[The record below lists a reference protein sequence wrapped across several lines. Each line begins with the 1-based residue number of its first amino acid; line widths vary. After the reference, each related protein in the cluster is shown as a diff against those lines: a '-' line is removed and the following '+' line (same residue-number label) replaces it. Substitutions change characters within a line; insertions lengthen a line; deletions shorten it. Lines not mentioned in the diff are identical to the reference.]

1 MCYSARVIA
10 DYRTYVRQY
19 NADIDIAD
27 FVGLYTRMAAG
38 EKLKTPKA
46 MDAAFQPGAGEQVE
60 KIHGLV
66 QEIRAAQVSTLEQDL
81 FKQTRR
87 LADAQ
92 RKLQVKETIKAQE
105 DERISTKKI
114 EQIKKRL
121 ANLKREELK
130 DSDRRIFP
138 GLYAPVM
145 VWENGKRVVKPMRY
159 QCRPAGKPANYDR
172 RFPGTY
178 NARRDNL
185 EKFWGGLFGRS
196 HAVIVADRFYEN
208 VDTPAGNAVLEF
220 EPRSGEPMLIACL
233 WSHWTDPRGK
243 EPELLSFAAITDE
256 PEPEVAA
263 AGHDRTIVNLKPE
276 HLDAW
281 LNPEGMSR
289 KELHELL
296 EDRQHPYYEHRLAA

>member
-10 DYRTYVRQY
+10 DYRTYVREY
-19 NADIDIAD
+19 NSEIDIAD

-60 KIHGLV
+60 KIHALV

-92 RKLQVKETIKAQE
+92 RKLQVKETVKAQE

-121 ANLKREELK
+121 ANLKRDELK

-159 QCRPAGKPANYDR
+159 
-172 RFPGTY
+172 
-178 NARRDNL
+178 
-185 EKFWGGLFGRS
+185 
-196 HAVIVADRFYEN
+196 
-208 VDTPAGNAVLEF
+208 
-220 EPRSGEPMLIACL
+220 
-233 WSHWTDPRGK
+233 
-243 EPELLSFAAITDE
+243 
-256 PEPEVAA
+256 
-263 AGHDRTIVNLKPE
+263 
-276 HLDAW
+276 
-281 LNPEGMSR
+281 
-289 KELHELL
+289 
-296 EDRQHPYYEHRLAA
+296 